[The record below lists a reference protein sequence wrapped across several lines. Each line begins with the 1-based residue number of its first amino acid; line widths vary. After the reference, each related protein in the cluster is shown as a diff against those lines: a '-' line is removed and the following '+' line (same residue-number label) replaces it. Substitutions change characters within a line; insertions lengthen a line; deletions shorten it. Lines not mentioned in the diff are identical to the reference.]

1 MERKQL
7 KKEIRKLLG
16 DYIGIRL
23 RENAFDPKGRKQ
35 SNFLDEM
42 AHYDLAIGVALLWL
56 NDSENQTPP
65 EDEQGKLPFLT
76 NHNYP
81 NKMEREAMILSSF
94 AGILMNSIPVEEVL
108 GIYSCKPP
116 ATHLQD
122 SSKGLRKQPFNL
134 SLHPFAMLTAPQA
147 AKHIW
152 KHDLRLQTAAQNK
165 NTIGS
170 SARSASGND
179 REGTETSS
187 ETENAEQNSIGN
199 ENDLKNIAEDPETGE
214 EAVEQLAHT
223 EDA

>member
-7 KKEIRKLLG
+7 KKEIRKRLG
-16 DYIGIRL
+16 DYIGTRL
-23 RENAFDPKGRKQ
+23 RENEFDPKGRKQ

-56 NDSENQTPP
+56 NDSENQTSP
-65 EDEQGKLPFLT
+65 EDEQGKLPFLR

-122 SSKGLRKQPFNL
+122 SSKGLRKQQFNL

-152 KHDLRLQTAAQNK
+152 KHDLRLQKAAQNK
-165 NTIGS
+165 NTMAK
-170 SARSASGND
+170 SACGND
-179 REGTETSS
+179 QEGTETSS
-187 ETENAEQNSIGN
+187 ERETAEQDSVGN
-199 ENDLKNIAEDPETGE
+199 EHDQKNIAEDPETGE
-214 EAVEQLAHT
+214 EAVEQLIKT

>member
-16 DYIGIRL
+16 DYIGTKL
-23 RENAFDPKGRKQ
+23 RENAFDPKGRRQ
-35 SNFLDEM
+35 YAFLDEM

-56 NDSENQTPP
+56 NDSENQTSP
-65 EDEQGKLPFLT
+65 EDEQGKLPFLS

-108 GIYSCKPP
+108 GIYSCKPQV
-116 ATHLQD
+116 THLKD

-152 KHDLRLQTAAQNK
+152 KYDLRLQKAVQNK
-165 NTIGS
+165 NMIGS
-170 SARSASGND
+170 STTSSSGND
-179 REGTETSS
+179 REGTKTSS
-187 ETENAEQNSIGN
+187 DGEIAEQDSVGN
-199 ENDLKNIAEDPETGE
+199 LHDQKNIAEDPETGE
-214 EAVEQLAHT
+214 EAAEQL
-223 EDA
+223 